1 MLHLYQRSVY
11 LTLRLKFNKG
21 IDMQKKIILRIQLLA
36 LMMIS
41 FPAAAAVVGDSFSG
55 TTAGAECVA
64 SGLGFDITG
73 TSGTGTG
80 PVFFLYTCTDEE
92 EDTAK
97 LSSQLT
103 RRTNLAIKN
112 HLYNEMMSHFTEIN
126 VANGENKA
134 AASSDSN
141 KMMPDDFWGESSI
154 TQISDEQGTHTDT
167 DIYQFV
173 GGIDKSMGDF
183 IFGAALTYAHTEDE
197 QGKTHFTAD
206 TVGITPYAAYK
217 ITDYLFA
224 STLLGYNYTHTNAV
238 GGLSDVDSDD
248 FISETNLNF
257 FKVVNSFIIKGRA
270 GIRYKYTNTTLE
282 NDVNGR
288 DDDYHELTWIG
299 DVEFGYQFA
308 NKLHI
313 YSGLLY
319 EYYDREASATSTTV
333 HDGIGFMRYGAEYP
347 VSQTLTLGAK
357 IEHDISDED
366 NDYITGAIN
375 VRLVF

>member
-1 MLHLYQRSVY
+1 
-11 LTLRLKFNKG
+11 
-21 IDMQKKIILRIQLLA
+21 MQKIIILRIHLLA
-36 LMMIS
+36 LMLLS
-41 FPAAAAVVGDSFSG
+41 LPAIAAIVGSTFSG
-55 TTAGAECVA
+55 SDGSECTAV
-64 SGLGFDITG
+64 GLGFVDSTLLKNERAV
-73 TSGTGTG
+73 SQ
-80 PVFFLYTCTDEE
+80 YTCTEGTE
-92 EDTAK
+92 ADTV
-97 LSSQLT
+97 SSQLT
-103 RRTNLAIKN
+103 RRPTLAIKN
-112 HLYNEMMSHFTEIN
+112 HLYNAMMSHFSEFKI
-126 VANGENKA
+126 AKGENKA

-154 TQISDEQGTHTDT
+154 TQISDAQGPHSDT

-173 GGIDKSMGDF
+173 GGIDKSIGDF
-183 IFGAALTYAHTEDE
+183 IIGAALTYAHTEDE
-197 QGKTHFTAD
+197 QGNTRFTAD

-238 GGLSDVDSDD
+238 GGLSDMDSDD

-270 GIRYKYTNTTLE
+270 GVRYKYTNTTLE
-282 NDVNGR
+282 KDVIGR

-333 HDGIGFMRYGAEYP
+333 HDGTGFMRYGAEYP

-357 IEHDISDED
+357 IEHDINDED
-366 NDYITGAIN
+366 VDYITGGIN